1 MIMRRCLQF
10 VAILFFLS
18 SSAFAQELLPR
29 QSVENHKYGYVDGK
43 GDFLIAPVFEYATRF
58 IGNYAMIR
66 ENGRF
71 GYIDRSGKVVVE
83 PVYFKVGGFSEGLF
97 RVQKEENGSWFFVG
111 ETGERTMEKGFRY
124 VGNYHDGVAVF
135 AEENENGDVRYGYI
149 DKSGKVIVEAVYGY
163 AYDFSDGVGKV
174 VLDLASD
181 EPRYGFVDTK
191 GEVLVP
197 CVFPEETARNELQ
210 LRKDVD

>member
-1 MIMRRCLQF
+1 
-10 VAILFFLS
+10 
-18 SSAFAQELLPR
+18 
-29 QSVENHKYGYVDGK
+29 
-43 GDFLIAPVFEYATRF
+43 
-58 IGNYAMIR
+58 
-66 ENGRF
+66 
-71 GYIDRSGKVVVE
+71 
-83 PVYFKVGGFSEGLF
+83 
-97 RVQKEENGSWFFVG
+97 
-111 ETGERTMEKGFRY
+111 MEKGFRY
-124 VGNYHDGVAVF
+124 VGNYHDDVAVF

-174 VLDLASD
+174 VLDLVSD
-181 EPRYGFVDTK
+181 EPRHGFVDTK